1 MVAVVVGADRIRL
14 FEAWFSF
21 GMDKKFKIYGGYWM
35 HQDALPQMD
44 DRAIGM
50 IGNSLHYAAGLDTPE
65 NKAFV
70 DAFAKKHKRLPS
82 WFSESAYTASL
93 WTRTAIE
100 QIKGNVEDRAAFL
113 KAMRGSTIKAPRG
126 TLKLDDYDNPIQN
139 VYITRIQKIN
149 HPAVGPGADQRADQ
163 DLRER
168 LAVLDLD
175 ARGVP
180 EARTLQAL
188 SPHASI
194 AGGAARRRRP
204 HGAASCAAAIAVS
217 ALMHSGILQAINGIS
232 FAALLFLLASGFT
245 LSFGLMR
252 VVNMAHGAYYLLGGY
267 IGLSITRYTGS
278 FALGVLGGGLAII
291 PLGYLI
297 DRFLIRRTGE
307 NHLAQVLLT
316 VGIAFVMG
324 DVALKIWG
332 GDNLKVPTPIE
343 LRGAIELPGGI
354 IYPTYRFVLILFG
367 IVVGLSLWLLYRKT
381 QIGAVVRAGV
391 DDREIVSAIGINID
405 RLFVLVSALA
415 SFLAGMAGV
424 VGGAFLTL
432 YPGAEWEILIYAL
445 VVVIFGGLG
454 SLEGAMIGALI
465 VGLLDAYGRWLL
477 PEFSYFVLFGP
488 MAILLL
494 FRPRGIFGREG

>member
-1 MVAVVVGADRIRL
+1 
-14 FEAWFSF
+14 
-21 GMDKKFKIYGGYWM
+21 MD
-35 HQDALPQMD
+35 
-44 DRAIGM
+44 
-50 IGNSLHYAAGLDTPE
+50 
-65 NKAFV
+65 
-70 DAFAKKHKRLPS
+70 
-82 WFSESAYTASL
+82 SA
-93 WTRTAIE
+93 
-100 QIKGNVEDRAAFL
+100 
-113 KAMRGSTIKAPRG
+113 
-126 TLKLDDYDNPIQN
+126 
-139 VYITRIQKIN
+139 
-149 HPAVGPGADQRADQ
+149 
-163 DLRER
+163 
-168 LAVLDLD
+168 
-175 ARGVP
+175 
-180 EARTLQAL
+180 
-188 SPHASI
+188 
-194 AGGAARRRRP
+194 
-204 HGAASCAAAIAVS
+204 
-217 ALMHSGILQAINGIS
+217 ILQAINGVS

-252 VVNMAHGAYYLLGGY
+252 VVNMAHGAYYLFGGY
-267 IGLSITRYTGS
+267 VGLSITRYTGS
-278 FALGVLGGGLAII
+278 FVLGVLGGGLAVI

-316 VGIAFVMG
+316 VGIAFVLG

-332 GDNLKVPTPIE
+332 GDSLKVPTPIV
-343 LRGAIELPGGI
+343 LRGAVELPGGI
-354 IYPTYRFVLILFG
+354 IYPAYRLALILFG
-367 IVVGLSLWLLYRKT
+367 MFVGLSLWLLYRKT

-432 YPGAEWEILIYAL
+432 YPGAEWEILVFAL

-454 SLEGAMIGALI
+454 SLEGAMIGALL

-494 FRPRGIFGREG
+494 FRATGIFGKEH